1 MYTGMSPPI
10 SSTVK
15 ERVIQLYLQGKG
27 RNEIA
32 EILNLSHIRISQGS
46 VTNILRTYKANTGK
60 ASTTRDFLKA
70 SEPSGS
76 PSQLQTSPTSEM
88 KQEAQIPVSEGP
100 DPFQEPPSI
109 EDAKDPEEL
118 KGLEVPIAL
127 ATSTSATI
135 TTFSTLIPSS
145 SSRSPVPE
153 AYLAGLNS
161 YPYLYSP
168 FNLGYLSPQISEVNL
183 DLVNRVNLDLVNPR
197 SPSAYLQDSEK
208 EKEKETTHEEAQE
221 VQVQV
226 QVQVQSSEVR
236 DQDQEESFMDLGW
249 SKVIEEVME
258 AKKQRHDEL
267 LLIEQKTKE
276 LEQRRMHIDRARYEL
291 ENKEVDSHC

>member
-127 ATSTSATI
+127 ATHTHI
-135 TTFSTLIPSS
+135 FNFNPIFFIPIPSPGS
-145 SSRSPVPE
+145 LFGGIEFISLSIFSFQSRLP
-153 AYLAGLNS
+153 
-161 YPYLYSP
+161 
-168 FNLGYLSPQISEVNL
+168 
-183 DLVNRVNLDLVNPR
+183 
-197 SPSAYLQDSEK
+197 
-208 EKEKETTHEEAQE
+208 
-221 VQVQV
+221 
-226 QVQVQSSEVR
+226 QSSDFR
-236 DQDQEESFMDLGW
+236 GQSRYWSIESIW
-249 SKVIEEVME
+249 IW
-258 AKKQRHDEL
+258 
-267 LLIEQKTKE
+267 
-276 LEQRRMHIDRARYEL
+276 
-291 ENKEVDSHC
+291 